1 MKTFRKHLN
10 NELKDKEFNRIYH
23 EEKELLE
30 ISMKVVTA
38 RKELGLSQ
46 NELAEKS
53 HITQQQ
59 LSKIENGINCNMLT
73 FLKVCESLGIKI
85 NLYREKIKVTH

>member
-10 NELKDKEFNRIYH
+10 NELKDNEFNRIYH

-30 ISMKVVTA
+30 ISLKVVNT

-73 FLKVCESLGIKI
+73 FLKVCEALGIKI
-85 NLYREKIKVTH
+85 NLYRKNIKVIH

>member
-10 NELKDKEFNRIYH
+10 DELKDEGFNRIYH

-30 ISMKVVTA
+30 ISLKVVTT

-73 FLKVCESLGIKI
+73 FLKVCEALGIKI
-85 NLYREKIKVTH
+85 NLYRENIRAVH

>member
-10 NELKDKEFNRIYH
+10 NELKNEEFKKIYQ
-23 EEKELLE
+23 EENELMELSLE
-30 ISMKVVTA
+30 IVTA

-46 NELAEKS
+46 NQLAEMS

-73 FLKVCESLGIKI
+73 FLKVCDALGIEIDLHK
-85 NLYREKIKVTH
+85 KKVNAVH

>member
-10 NELKDKEFNRIYH
+10 NELKNEEFKKIYQ
-23 EEKELLE
+23 EEKELMELSLE
-30 ISMKVVTA
+30 IVTA

-46 NELAEKS
+46 NQLAEMS

-73 FLKVCESLGIKI
+73 FLKVCDALGIEIDLHRK
-85 NLYREKIKVTH
+85 KAKAVH